1 VVSRPRPT
9 TVVTTMVIVLTAA
22 GVGLLAA
29 ARLLP
34 TPAPVSPQLPWPLLA
49 ALYVPCIATVLNV
62 QIGREARSI
71 SLSEIPAVLALA
83 FCAPADL
90 LAAHLTGAAATY
102 LLVRK
107 QYRQPSKLAFNL
119 AVAFAE
125 TCLSLVVVRLLLWGG
140 QAADPRGWIAL
151 LAATVTGSCLAGL
164 AVAVVIQ
171 LLEND
176 VSLPSLVRILPNSS
190 AQAVIIGLFG
200 VLAVIALH
208 AEVLSGLL
216 LAAMTAALI
225 TAYRAYASLSDRHL
239 TLERLYRFTQ
249 VVSSSPE
256 MSEVLSGVL
265 GQARDLLHAERAMI
279 TFLKSGPGND
289 GLEVTSGRSGGL
301 HRGPATVLTAEP
313 GTPVAQ
319 TLAGHAA
326 TLLPR
331 GTRDPVLRS
340 WLDRRQLREL
350 LAVPLQGDSGV
361 VAILAV
367 ADRLGEARGFD
378 REDVRLLETVANHAS
393 IALRNGR
400 LVDQLRHESSH
411 DSLTGLPNRAY
422 FQSQID
428 LLLSRLDEDDQLAV
442 GILDLDN
449 FKDVNDTLGH
459 GHGDELLQELAQR
472 LTFAAGDEALVA
484 RLGGDEFAVAF
495 TCKDGATAAAL
506 ASSLIAALHEPV
518 RLGEV
523 DVEIG
528 GSLGVALTGTS
539 GTQRSVL
546 LKHADVAMYAAK
558 QAADD
563 VMLYDPV
570 LDHSTPNRLAVV
582 AQLRQA
588 IAADLLH
595 LHIQPQIRLATGRVA
610 GAEALVRWTHP
621 ELGAVP
627 PDEFIPLAERSG
639 LIRPLTKL
647 VLHKAVSACA
657 AWQTHAPGVGIAV
670 NLSVKSLGDD
680 SLLDQVD
687 KVLKRYKLDPQLLT
701 LEITESSIMSD
712 PAKTMY
718 LLHQLRTRGIGLS
731 IDDFGTGYSSLSY
744 LRRLPVNEVKIDKSF
759 VTTIERD
766 HDNAAIARSIIDLAR
781 GLGLTVV
788 AEGIE
793 DAEAAAIL
801 GRLGCDYGQGYFFSR
816 PIPVPEFVRWLS
828 DRQQAVHPALLDR

>member
-1 VVSRPRPT
+1 VVNRPRPMI
-9 TVVTTMVIVLTAA
+9 VVATMVLALTAG
-22 GVGLLAA
+22 GVCLLAA
-29 ARLLP
+29 AHLLP
-34 TPAPVSPQLPWPLLA
+34 APAPVQPHPPWPLLA

-62 QIGREARSI
+62 QIGREVRSI
-71 SLSEIPAVLALA
+71 SLSEIPSVLALA
-83 FCAPADL
+83 FCTPADL
-90 LAAHLTGAAATY
+90 LSAHLAGAAVTY
-102 LLVRK
+102 LLIRK
-107 QYRQPSKLAFNL
+107 QYRQLPKLAFNL
-119 AVAFAE
+119 AVVFAE
-125 TCLSLVVVRLLLWGG
+125 TCVSLVVFRLLLLGG
-140 QAADPRGWIAL
+140 QAAEPGGWVAL
-151 LAATVTGSCLAGL
+151 LAATVTGSCLAGM

-171 LLEND
+171 LLEDD
-176 VSLPSLVRILPNSS
+176 VSLRDLVRILPRSS

-208 AEVLSGLL
+208 ADVLSGLL

-225 TAYRAYASLSDRHL
+225 IAYRAYASLSDRHL
-239 TLERLYRFTQ
+239 TLERLYRFAQ

-256 MSEVLSGVL
+256 MSEVLTGVL
-265 GQARDLLHAERAMI
+265 GQARDLLHAERAMV
-279 TFLKSGPGND
+279 TFLRDSPGSD

-301 HRGPATVLTAEP
+301 QRGPATILTAESGSP
-313 GTPVAQ
+313 IAH
-319 TLAGHAA
+319 TLAGQAP

-331 GTRDPVLRS
+331 GTRDPALRS

-350 LAVPLQGDSGV
+350 LAVPLHGDSGV
-361 VAILAV
+361 VGVLAV

-411 DSLTGLPNRAY
+411 DSLTGLPNRAH
-422 FQSQID
+422 FQNQID
-428 LLLSRLDEDDQLAV
+428 LLLSRLGEGEQLAV

-472 LTFAAGDEALVA
+472 LTFAVGDEALIA

-495 TCKDGATAAAL
+495 TCGDESAASALAHSLVAAL
-506 ASSLIAALHEPV
+506 QEPV

-523 DVEIG
+523 DVEVG
-528 GSLGVALTGTS
+528 GSLGLALTGTS
-539 GTQRSVL
+539 GTERSVL
-546 LKHADVAMYAAK
+546 LKHADVAMYGAK
-558 QAADD
+558 QGAYDVMIYDQAADR
-563 VMLYDPV
+563 
-570 LDHSTPNRLAVV
+570 STPNRLTIV

-588 IAADLLH
+588 IAADTLYLH
-595 LHIQPQIRLATGRVA
+595 VQPKIRLSTGEVA

-621 ELGAVP
+621 ELGAIP

-639 LIRPLTKL
+639 LIRPLTRL
-647 VLHKAVSACA
+647 VLNKAVSACA
-657 AWQTHAPGVGIAV
+657 TWQSCAPGVGVAV

-680 SLLDQVD
+680 SLIDQID

-712 PAKTMY
+712 PAKTMH
-718 LLHQLRTRGIGLS
+718 LLHQLRARGIALS

-759 VTTIERD
+759 VTTIECD
-766 HDNAAIARSIIDLAR
+766 PDNAAIARSIIDLAR
-781 GLGLTVV
+781 SLGLTVV

-793 DAEAAAIL
+793 NAEAAQVL
-801 GRLGCDYGQGYFFSR
+801 GHLGCGLGQGYFFSR
-816 PIPVPEFVRWLS
+816 PIQVPDFISWLS
-828 DRQQAVHPALLDR
+828 RRLPSHAALLDR